1 MKNFEFKRV
10 IALILALITLTCMFA
25 SCANTPE
32 ETPDAGTTAP
42 AANTEGGAAGT
53 EEVVTEAQTDEWGRP
68 YVASPTAEGT
78 RFDDGTVITV
88 LMRDSATW
96 NRELYAESETGDMIN
111 DEVYNRNIKMEES
124 FNIKFDFIK
133 SASKEDSQRTIVAE
147 FESGGSSDLDIVS
160 NYAYYSTSA
169 ALRDCY
175 ANLHDIDTMD
185 VSHPWWN
192 QTYVEAATIKDQLYF
207 IVGDLNLSVVDRSLA
222 IYYNANLAN
231 DYQIGNLYDVVLD
244 GQWTIDLLLQYTKDT
259 WVDTNQ
265 SGTID
270 LPDQIGIISI
280 LGSEAYDG
288 FLSAFGIDILAKD
301 SSGNL
306 EIIWD
311 TEKVSNA
318 IDYQITL
325 FSENNGAF
333 LHSNHTELCNKFTNN
348 EALFWLY
355 TIYASSATNQAL
367 RNMDS
372 TYGLLPIPKYNAD
385 QDNYYTTAQDAYSIM
400 SVMATSRQLST
411 VGTVFEEWN
420 YLSYMDILPVYC
432 EVVMKTRYLND
443 VESGMI
449 FDLILDSIKF
459 DTGMVYGSEIE
470 SIATSTRAIVKSGN
484 NTFAVEVK
492 AKQRVYANK
501 LKKLTEYFENRNS

>member
-1 MKNFEFKRV
+1 MKKIEFKRL
-10 IALILALITLTCMFA
+10 IALILALITLTLVFA

-32 ETPDAGTTAP
+32 EEPGAVTTAP
-42 AANTEGGAAGT
+42 DNTEAGVAST
-53 EEVVTEAQTDEWGRP
+53 GDAVTEAQTDEWGRP
-68 YVASPTAEGT
+68 YVASPIAEGT
-78 RFDDGTVITV
+78 KFDDGTIITV
-88 LMRDSATW
+88 LMRDGEIW
-96 NRELYAESETGDMIN
+96 NRELYSESENGDMLN
-111 DEVYNRNIKMEES
+111 DEIYNRNLKLEEDLN
-124 FNIKFDFIK
+124 FKFEFIK
-133 SASKEDSQRTIVAE
+133 SPSKEDSQRTIVAE
-147 FESGGSSDLDIVS
+147 YESGGSSDLDLVA
-160 NYAYYSTSA
+160 NYAYYSTNA

-175 ANLHDIDTMD
+175 ANLYEIDTMN
-185 VSHPWWN
+185 VNHPWWN
-192 QTYVEAATIKDQLYF
+192 QTYVNAATIKDQLYF

-222 IYYNANLAN
+222 IYYNATLAN
-231 DYQIGNLYDVVLD
+231 DYQLGNLYDVVLD

-270 LPDQIGIISI
+270 LPDKIGIISI

-288 FLSAFGIDILAKD
+288 FLSAFGIDILSKD
-301 SSGNL
+301 SDGAL

-311 TEKVSNA
+311 VEKVSSA
-318 IDYQITL
+318 IDLQITL

-355 TIYASSATNQAL
+355 TIYASSATNQSL

-372 TYGLLPIPKYNAD
+372 SYGLLPIPKYDLN

-420 YLSYMDILPVYC
+420 YRSYMDILPVYC
-432 EVVMKTRYLND
+432 EVIMKTRYLND

-459 DTGMVYGSEIE
+459 DTGMVYGSDLE
-470 SIATSTRAIVKSGN
+470 SIATSTRSIVKSGN

-501 LKKLTEYFENRNS
+501 LKKLTEYFTERGK